1 MMIICAGNSFL
12 TLEDRLRNPFVESLA
27 RRQYSQAALYRAAL
41 ADTRYSSGF
50 GMTPPVVKP
59 SRVRPA
65 AWLIFKFGFVGGLGL
80 FLNEYLMFIL
90 GQISALN
97 NFLFSFIGGSYYLL
111 YAIISSEGA
120 VLFNFILN
128 DLLVFRGRRST
139 SGLLGRFAFFN
150 SLASAD
156 LLVRLP
162 ILWSFTA
169 FLSMGPLVSNFESIL
184 ITFGGRFLISAKKIW
199 PKTPA
204 KRS

>member
-1 MMIICAGNSFL
+1 MMITGPGNSFL

-50 GMTPPVVKP
+50 GMTPPVIKP
-59 SRVRPA
+59 SRIRPA
-65 AWLIFKFGFVGGLGL
+65 AWLVFKFGFVGGLGL

-97 NFLFSFIGGSYYLL
+97 NFLFGFLGGSYYIL
-111 YAIISSEGA
+111 YAVISSQGA
-120 VLFNFILN
+120 VMFNFVLN
-128 DLLVFRGRRST
+128 DLLVFRGRRSAG
-139 SGLLGRFAFFN
+139 GLLSRFAFFN

-156 LLVRLP
+156 LIVRLP

-169 FLSMGPLVSNFESIL
+169 FLNMGPLVSNFESIL
-184 ITFGGRFLISAKKIW
+184 LTFGGRFLISVKKIW
-199 PKTPA
+199 PKA
-204 KRS
+204 SVKHS